1 MKYLISKFL
10 VITLSLII
18 LNSCNDSLVKINS
31 NVKTNFIVVFVDD
44 MGYGDLGSYGH
55 PTINTPNLDKMA
67 YEGQKWTQ
75 FYSASSVCTP
85 SRAGLLTGRLPI
97 RNGMIGAKDRVLFPN
112 SKYGL
117 PDSEITIAEK
127 LKENGYKTAA
137 IGKWHL
143 GHKKE
148 YLPLQ
153 HGFDYYFGI
162 PYSNDMD
169 KINGETCCPGSQ
181 YWQKY
186 DSKRPKSTNYNV
198 PLIENNKIIERP
210 VDQTTI
216 TKRFSDK
223 AVEFI
228 KENKDDSFFI
238 YLAHNLPHTP
248 LYASDEFLGKS
259 KRGLYGDVIQE
270 IDYGIGLIIEELKKH
285 KLDKNTIIIF
295 TSDNGPWLPFES
307 HSGSAGLLRNGKAT
321 TWEGGQ
327 RVPGIFWGGD
337 IKPGIISDLGSTMDI
352 FPTLLEISN
361 TSLITDRIMDGI
373 SLKNTLLS
381 HEPSKRETVFYY
393 RQREVYA
400 VRNLE
405 YKAHFITQG
414 AYNYPKGSDK
424 KIVLKK
430 PLLYNLNID
439 PSEKYNIAD
448 KYPEIIEKINKIVE
462 EHNKNLDK
470 PKDLLEEREF
480 SNEDA
485 DGDGILDRTD
495 QCPDVPGSKDF
506 SGCPDTDNDGVP
518 DYKDKCPYTRG
529 NHQLEGCPN

>member
-1 MKYLISKFL
+1 MIQLYITLLVNLILSSTENLISEL
-10 VITLSLII
+10 VP
-18 LNSCNDSLVKINS
+18 DK
-31 NVKTNFIVVFVDD
+31 KPNFIVVFVDD

-85 SRAGLLTGRLPI
+85 SRAALLTGRLPI
-97 RNGMIGAKDRVLFPN
+97 RNGMIGSTNRVLFPN

-127 LKENGYKTAA
+127 LQENGYKTAA

-186 DSKRPKSTNYNV
+186 ENQRPESTNYNV

-210 VDQTTI
+210 ADQTTI

-228 KENKDDSFFI
+228 KNNSEDNFFI

-248 LYASDEFLGKS
+248 LYASDDFLGKS
-259 KRGLYGDVIQE
+259 KRGLYGDVIEE
-270 IDYGIGLIIEELKKH
+270 IDHGIGLIIDELKKNN
-285 KLDKNTIIIF
+285 LDKKTIIVF
-295 TSDNGPWLPFES
+295 TSDNGPWLPFET
-307 HSGSAGLLRNGKAT
+307 HSGSAGLLREGKGT

-327 RVPGIFWGGD
+327 RVPGIFWGAG
-337 IKPGIISDLGSTMDI
+337 IKPGVISDLGSTMDI

-361 TSLITDRIMDGI
+361 TSMVNDRIMDGI
-373 SLKNTLLS
+373 SIKNTLLD
-381 HEPSKRETVFYY
+381 HEPSRRKAIFYY
-393 RQREVYA
+393 RSREIYA
-400 VRNLE
+400 LRYGE
-405 YKAHFITQG
+405 FKAHFITQG
-414 AYNYPKGSDK
+414 SYNYPKGSDK
-424 KIVLKK
+424 KIVLDK

-448 KYPEIIEKINKIVE
+448 KNPEILNEINKIIE
-462 EHNKNLDK
+462 IHKKNLVAS
-470 PKDLLEEREF
+470 KDLLKDRVYK
-480 SNEDA
+480 SEDS
-485 DGDGILDRTD
+485 DGDGIFDKED
-495 QCPDVPGSKDF
+495 ICPDVPGVKKF
-506 SGCPDTDNDGVP
+506 NGCPDTDNDGIADNEDVCP
-518 DYKDKCPYTRG
+518 DKPGYANMG
-529 NHQLEGCPN
+529 GCPD